1 MRLNMRDF
9 NALLACFDG
18 TVAAAGRR
26 LRNTTGSRRT
36 YLARARDGAKNPY
49 PARALRRSFVLWASA
64 GTDVACSLAA
74 APFRPGA
81 DPYI

>member
-1 MRLNMRDF
+1 LTERWLRRPTAAQHYRL
-9 NALLACFDG
+9 
-18 TVAAAGRR
+18 AA
-26 LRNTTGSRRT
+26 NVSS
-36 YLARARDGAKNPY
+36 ARAARTENPY
-49 PARALRRSFVLWASA
+49 PARALRRSFVLSASA